1 MPRLLLSTLTAL
13 ALAGPGGP
21 ARAEP
26 LPEPAGGNLF
36 WGMGNTGIMCVT
48 TPCPWT
54 GVFRINPDG
63 SREFPLSGDDA
74 PAPPPLRASD
84 ADRARIAAAYAE
96 GACVIVEG
104 RFEGDAMVVARVV
117 GDC

>member
-1 MPRLLLSTLTAL
+1 MPRFLVSILTAL
-13 ALAGPGGP
+13 VLLGPAGPAP
-21 ARAEP
+21 AEP
-26 LPEPAGGNLF
+26 LPEPAEGNLF

-54 GVFRINPDG
+54 GVFQINRDG

-74 PAPPPLRASD
+74 PAPPPLRAD
-84 ADRARIAAAYAE
+84 EADRARIAAAYS
-96 GACVIVEG
+96 GGSCVIVEG
-104 RFEGDAMVVARVV
+104 RFDGDTLIVARVL